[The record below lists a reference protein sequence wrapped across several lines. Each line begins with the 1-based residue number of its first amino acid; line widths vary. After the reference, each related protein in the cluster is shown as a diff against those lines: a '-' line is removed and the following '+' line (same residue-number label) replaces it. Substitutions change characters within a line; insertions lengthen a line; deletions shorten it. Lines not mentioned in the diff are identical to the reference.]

1 MNDALRRS
9 EAHFRDYSGDL
20 HGDLAQQP
28 SPAALAWPSTPR
40 MSFEKLRSHSAD
52 ADGVHFTLRWRG
64 TVVDC
69 LVTCDALAT
78 YFGRDDE
85 VGDGDLGRRCLRA
98 YDASADTIRALARRL
113 LDAAGQPPAT
123 ALVMTT
129 DDVFRALTEPAAEAA
144 VVTGSQQ

>member
-20 HGDLAQQP
+20 QGVLAPQP
-28 SPAALAWPSTPR
+28 PPAVLVWPSTPR

-52 ADGVHFTLRWRG
+52 ADGVNFTLRWRG

-78 YFGRDDE
+78 YFGRDDD
-85 VGDGDLGRRCLRA
+85 VGDTDLGHRCLRA

-113 LDAAGQPPAT
+113 LDAAGQLPAA
-123 ALVMTT
+123 ALVMAT
-129 DDVFRALTEPAAEAA
+129 DDVFRALTAPAAAA
-144 VVTGSQQ
+144 VVTGSRQ